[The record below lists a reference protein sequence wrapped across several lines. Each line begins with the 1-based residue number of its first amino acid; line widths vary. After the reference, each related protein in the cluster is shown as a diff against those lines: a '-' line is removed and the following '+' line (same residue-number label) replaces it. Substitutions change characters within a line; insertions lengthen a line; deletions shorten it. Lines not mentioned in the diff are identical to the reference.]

1 MLNSYLLNFRNFLNL
16 KAICQVII
24 LFGVLFMFYFFLQL
38 NSLYFVFTPSVF
50 SLVALLLFTILVLL
64 NVYFIVILERKVM
77 GAVQHRFGPNVVGFF
92 GFGQSGADG
101 GKLFT
106 KELLIPRYANTFIFL
121 ISPIY
126 SFLCSLLIWLFLPYS
141 SYGAFVNSDVG
152 MVFLF
157 AITSI
162 NVYGIIFGGWA
173 SNSKYA
179 FFGAIRSSAQM
190 ISYEVSLSLT
200 LMPILLVVGSANLYL
215 IIEFQEKVLWFIIS
229 YFPCGILYIISLVA
243 ETNRAPFDLPE
254 AEGELVAGYNVDFS
268 SLTFALFFLA
278 EYSNII
284 ISSFLI
290 TIYFFGGWNFVFCGI
305 SFHFEIII
313 TSIKLVLFIYLFVFL
328 RATFPRFRFSELMG
342 FCWKV
347 ILPLAFSF
355 FLFYTILTIWIWIEC
370 FYESLLLIALSIL
383 ISLIHW
389 FLALVFFLFSFY
401 VGLVYY
407 LPEQIIPV
415 YKKFDNKVLLWA
427 RVKLKDI
434 EKT

>member
-1 MLNSYLLNFRNFLNL
+1 
-16 KAICQVII
+16 
-24 LFGVLFMFYFFLQL
+24 
-38 NSLYFVFTPSVF
+38 
-50 SLVALLLFTILVLL
+50 
-64 NVYFIVILERKVM
+64 M

-106 KELLIPRYANTFIFL
+106 KELLVPRYANTFIFL
-121 ISPIY
+121 VSPIY
-126 SFLCSLLIWLFLPYS
+126 SFLCSLIIWLFLPYS

-152 MVFLF
+152 VIFLF

-179 FFGAIRSSAQM
+179 FFGALRSSAQM

-215 IIEFQEKVLWFIIS
+215 IIEFQEKVLWFIFS

-290 TIYFFGGWNFVFCGI
+290 TIYFFGGWSFIFEEA
-305 SFHFEIII
+305 SFHFEIVI
-313 TSIKLVLFIYLFVFL
+313 TSIKIVLFLYLFIFL

-347 ILPLAFSF
+347 ILPLAFCF
-355 FLFYTILTIWIWIEC
+355 FLFYTTLTIWLWIEY
-370 FYESLLLIALSIL
+370 FYKSLLLIALAYIINFIHCIL
-383 ISLIHW
+383 A
-389 FLALVFFLFSFY
+389 FFFFFLSLYITIF
-401 VGLVYY
+401 YY
-407 LPEQIIPV
+407 LPEQLTPG
-415 YKKFDNKVLLWA
+415 YRKFDRKVLLWA
-427 RVKLKDI
+427 REKLKTFD
-434 EKT
+434 

>member
-1 MLNSYLLNFRNFLNL
+1 
-16 KAICQVII
+16 
-24 LFGVLFMFYFFLQL
+24 
-38 NSLYFVFTPSVF
+38 
-50 SLVALLLFTILVLL
+50 
-64 NVYFIVILERKVM
+64 VILERKVM
-77 GAVQHRFGPNVVGFF
+77 GAIQHRFGPNVVGFF

-106 KELLIPRYANTFIFL
+106 KELLIPRFANTFIFL
-121 ISPIY
+121 ISPVY
-126 SFLCSLLIWLFLPYS
+126 SFLCSLIIWLFLPYS
-141 SYGAFVNSDVG
+141 SYGAFVNSDIG
-152 MVFLF
+152 MIFLF

-179 FFGAIRSSAQM
+179 FFGALRSSAQM

-215 IIEFQEKVLWFIIS
+215 IVEFQENVLWFIFS
-229 YFPCGILYIISLVA
+229 YFPCGVLYMISLVA

-290 TIYFFGGWNFVFCGI
+290 TIYFFGGWNFVFSGN

-313 TSIKLVLFIYLFVFL
+313 TSLKLVLFIYLFIFL

-347 ILPLAFSF
+347 VLPLAFSF
-355 FLFYTILTIWIWIEC
+355 FLFYTILTIWLWIEY
-370 FYESLLLIALSIL
+370 FYV
-383 ISLIHW
+383 SLIIIAMATLLSFMHW
-389 FLALVFFLFSFY
+389 LLAFVLFLLSFY
-401 VGLVYY
+401 VTMYYY
-407 LPEQIIPV
+407 LPEQIKPL
-415 YKKFDNKVLLWA
+415 YKIFDYKVLLWA
-427 RVKLKDI
+427 RTKLKKI
-434 EKT
+434 EQEYK